1 MGLEIRS
8 MTPQVGDIWTPKDRD
23 GYFLLIK
30 RMSADGDFEVLRL
43 DKASEGLYNINQW
56 YWRFVA

>member
-1 MGLEIRS
+1 MIPR
-8 MTPQVGDIWTPKDRD
+8 VGDIWTPKDRD

>member
-1 MGLEIRS
+1 
-8 MTPQVGDIWTPKDRD
+8 MTPRVGDIWTRTDRG

-43 DKASEGLYNINQW
+43 DKCHEGLYNINPQW